1 MKSPFTGKEMQIVYE
16 KRTWN
21 FRGEQYDYVHAAWMC
36 ADTGEKFTTDE
47 MDNTGFVQ
55 VTNQYRAKYGIP
67 YTDEIIAVRER
78 YGLSAAKM
86 SLILGIGT
94 NQWRNYETGEV
105 PSVSNGR
112 MIRSIMNPDV
122 FLGYVNSSRNVLGE
136 KEYAKLS
143 SKLNELVHESSQNE
157 WIEYD
162 MSRVFLCKRGIDN
175 GFAQQ
180 SLTRLKNIM
189 LYIIGL
195 CGEVFYTKMNKL
207 LFYADFMAYR
217 TSGYALSGLSYKA
230 IDYGPVPERW
240 DRVYSQFDEILQEP
254 RSYGDKEGSVLMTT
268 EKADLSIF
276 TPEELLILEQVCA
289 RFADCTSS
297 DMTRISHEE
306 SAWIDY
312 VRGYERISFE
322 SAFKLKAI

>member
-1 MKSPFTGKEMQIVYE
+1 
-16 KRTWN
+16 
-21 FRGEQYDYVHAAWMC
+21 
-36 ADTGEKFTTDE
+36 
-47 MDNTGFVQ
+47 
-55 VTNQYRAKYGIP
+55 
-67 YTDEIIAVRER
+67 
-78 YGLSAAKM
+78 
-86 SLILGIGT
+86 
-94 NQWRNYETGEV
+94 
-105 PSVSNGR
+105 
-112 MIRSIMNPDV
+112 
-122 FLGYVNSSRNVLGE
+122 
-136 KEYAKLS
+136 
-143 SKLNELVHESSQNE
+143 
-157 WIEYD
+157 

-254 RSYGDKEGSVLMTT
+254 RSYGDKEGSVLTT
-268 EKADLSIF
+268 TAKADLSIF
-276 TPEELLILEQVCA
+276 TPEELLFLEQVCA